1 MNVLPLLLVAVLVG
15 ALLPVQA
22 GVNAQL
28 RLDLTDPLATA
39 LASFLVGAAG
49 LAAALAVSRG
59 TVAPGAAWARTDWW
73 HWTGGLLGAAYIVAA
88 VILAPRLG
96 AAVLTAAVV
105 AGQMAASVALDH
117 YGLVGFPEHPISLSR
132 LAGAGLVIL
141 GVVLVQR

>member
-1 MNVLPLLLVAVLVG
+1 MNLLPLLLVAALIG

-28 RLDLTDPLATA
+28 RLALSDPVATA

-49 LAAALAVSRG
+49 LAAALTVLRG
-59 TVAPGAAWARTDWW
+59 TGSLGMAWARSDWW
-73 HWTGGLLGAAYIVAA
+73 HWTGGLLGAVYIVAA
-88 VILAPRLG
+88 VVLAPRLG

-117 YGLVGFPEHPISLSR
+117 YGLVGFSEHPISLSR
-132 LAGAGLVIL
+132 VAGAGLVIL